1 MRDEK
6 DFIRLLKKQRLSQK
20 KTQFEVS
27 ETIGISRS
35 YYSDIENGRSFPSG
49 KVLLKINEVL
59 PIFLVLNDDERD
71 NFNKEGETTCNS

>member
-1 MRDEK
+1 MRGEK